1 MRKPTV
7 KSLRNKC
14 DVLLTPIIKLLHPK
28 CLLCGKDTEVA
39 HHHKH
44 KSSSTRLRYE
54 LENLINLC
62 NSCHFALHQNESYYA
77 SKIVAI
83 KGLKWFKKLDKL
95 GTEIVKADIYFYQK
109 NYERLSNLLVKINHE
124 KFNK

>member
-14 DVLLTPIIKLLHPK
+14 DALLTPIIKKMFPK
-28 CLLCGKDTEVA
+28 CLLCGSETQVA

-54 LENLINLC
+54 LDNLINLC
-62 NSCHFALHQNESYYA
+62 NSCHYALHNNESYYA
-77 SKIVAI
+77 SKIVQI
-83 KGLKWFKKLDKL
+83 KGLEWFKKLDKM
-95 GTEIVKADIYFYQK
+95 GTEIVKADVIFYQK
-109 NYERLSNLLVKINHE
+109 NYERLKKLL
-124 KFNK
+124 